1 MSTPT
6 RWIMERRP
14 RPMSTL
20 SWPAS
25 AGRARATIS
34 KNSDRAMCG
43 RFTNQYT
50 WRELHALYMLSIGFE
65 QNKVWEPKYNIAP
78 TTLIPVVLSEQ
89 RVRRLEL
96 MRWGL
101 VPSWAKEIGKFST
114 FNARA
119 DGLASK
125 PMFRGAW
132 QAGRRCIIPASSF
145 FEWRKSDK
153 QPFAIAPGN
162 KGPMAFAGLW
172 DEWRA
177 KGGGETLRST
187 TIITCAPNSLLAPIH
202 DRMPVI
208 LGEEDWAKW
217 LGEEA
222 ANENMLLSL
231 LRPFAAERMTLWP
244 VGKAV
249 GNVKN
254 EGAELI
260 E

>member
-1 MSTPT
+1 
-6 RWIMERRP
+6 
-14 RPMSTL
+14 
-20 SWPAS
+20 
-25 AGRARATIS
+25 
-34 KNSDRAMCG
+34 MCG

-65 QNKVWEPKYNIAP
+65 QNADWTPKYNIAP
-78 TTLIPVVLSEQ
+78 TTEIPVVLGEHG
-89 RVRRLEL
+89 VRRLQL

-101 VPSWAKEIGKFST
+101 VPSWAQEIGKFST

-119 DGLASK
+119 DGIASK

-132 QAGRRCIIPASSF
+132 KAGRRCIVPASSF

-172 DEWRA
+172 DEWTP
-177 KGGGETLRST
+177 KGGAPLRSC
-187 TIITCAPNSLLAPIH
+187 TIITCTPNKLLEPIH

-208 LGEEDWAKW
+208 LGEEDWARW
-217 LGEEA
+217 LGEEP
-222 ANENMLLSL
+222 ANENELLAL
-231 LRPFAAERMTLWP
+231 LKPFASKRMTLWK

-249 GNVKN
+249 GSVRNQ
-254 EGAELI
+254 GAKLI
-260 E
+260 ETVKG

>member
-1 MSTPT
+1 
-6 RWIMERRP
+6 
-14 RPMSTL
+14 
-20 SWPAS
+20 
-25 AGRARATIS
+25 
-34 KNSDRAMCG
+34 MCG

-65 QNKVWEPKYNIAP
+65 QNQAWEPKYNIAP
-78 TTLIPVVLSEQ
+78 TMQIPVVLREGGT
-89 RVRRLEL
+89 RRLAL

-101 VPSWAKEIGKFST
+101 VPSWSREIGKFST

-119 DGLASK
+119 DGVANK

-132 QAGRRCIIPASSF
+132 QAGQRCIIPASSF
-145 FEWRKSDK
+145 FEWRKPDK

-162 KGPMAFAGLW
+162 KGAMAFAGLW
-172 DEWRA
+172 DTWRP
-177 KGGGETLRST
+177 KGGGESLRSC
-187 TIITCAPNSLLAPIH
+187 TIITCAPNDLLAPIH

-222 ANENMLLSL
+222 ANENELLAL
-231 LRPFAAERMTLWP
+231 LKPFAAERMALWP

-249 GNVKN
+249 GNGRN
-254 EGAELI
+254 ESATLI
-260 E
+260 EPVSV

>member
-1 MSTPT
+1 
-6 RWIMERRP
+6 
-14 RPMSTL
+14 
-20 SWPAS
+20 
-25 AGRARATIS
+25 
-34 KNSDRAMCG
+34 MCG

-65 QNKVWEPKYNIAP
+65 QNKDWTPKYNIAP
-78 TTLIPVVLSEQ
+78 TTQIPIVLTENGA
-89 RVRRLEL
+89 RHLEL

-101 VPSWAKEIGKFST
+101 VPSWAKEIGQFST
-114 FNARA
+114 FNARD
-119 DGLASK
+119 DGLTGK

-132 QAGRRCIIPASSF
+132 KAGRRCIVPASSF

-172 DEWRA
+172 DEWTP
-177 KGGGETLRST
+177 KGGAPLRSC
-187 TIITCAPNSLLAPIH
+187 TIITCAPNKLLEPIH

-208 LGEEDWAKW
+208 LGEEDWAIW
-217 LGEEA
+217 LGEEP
-222 ANENMLLSL
+222 ANENELLKVL
-231 LRPFAAERMTLWP
+231 KPFAAERMTTWK

-254 EGAELI
+254 QGAKLI
-260 E
+260 EPVKD